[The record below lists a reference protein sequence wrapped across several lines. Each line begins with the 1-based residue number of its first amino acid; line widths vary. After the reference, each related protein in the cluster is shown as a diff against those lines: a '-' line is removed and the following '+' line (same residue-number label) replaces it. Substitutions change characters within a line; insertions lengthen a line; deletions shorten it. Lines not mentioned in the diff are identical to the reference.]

1 MRTPSFIINIKIFVL
16 TIFNQALC
24 QVEKNII
31 YLRKN
36 VQELENAHMNN
47 AATKVFPNSL
57 LHKQTAVPFQTLL
70 HKDKKSKTSRL
81 IKSGQ
86 KYSEKLTESPAVSDL
101 TRVITNEATHIPHNI
116 LNSDL
121 PFLWQQFSRRLKTII
136 LCCHCFHTEIV
147 LYSESF
153 YRKVCLYF

>member
-36 VQELENAHMNN
+36 VQELENARMNN

-57 LHKQTAVPFQTLL
+57 LHKQTAVPF
-70 HKDKKSKTSRL
+70 
-81 IKSGQ
+81 
-86 KYSEKLTESPAVSDL
+86 
-101 TRVITNEATHIPHNI
+101 
-116 LNSDL
+116 
-121 PFLWQQFSRRLKTII
+121 
-136 LCCHCFHTEIV
+136 
-147 LYSESF
+147 
-153 YRKVCLYF
+153 